1 MAIAHVW
8 YIFCEVFTS
17 MPLNDFGGGV
27 PNVEVTL
34 DDIAAWIPEIT
45 HLPRN
50 KIDEWFVR
58 TETCFNVKCA
68 FINSDTNSIQIY
80 PYRRELVRSPTGMSY
95 YSTSNASFNVVSE
108 YGTTTLDI
116 LSEDDLRIHITD
128 RLRLE
133 AKAAPVVVVPT
144 EVNLRQQCDSKDA
157 IENFLQFYHISSS
170 YDRFSSQFKCNGY
183 IISPFTFL
191 RSGNHIKAFVLFS
204 GRRDEKIFT
213 TGQDLFDI
221 LWPAETEGGLNA
233 QWHAVDRLATI
244 LGALVG
250 E

>member
-1 MAIAHVW
+1 
-8 YIFCEVFTS
+8 
-17 MPLNDFGGGV
+17 MPLDDFGGGV
-27 PNVEVTL
+27 PTVEVTL

-80 PYRRELVRSPTGMSY
+80 PYRRKLVRSPTGMSY

-116 LSEDDLRIHITD
+116 LSENDLRKHITD

-183 IISPFTFL
+183 IISPFIGLQNGNSIQAYVMFSGG
-191 RSGNHIKAFVLFS
+191 RSGRK
-204 GRRDEKIFT
+204 FT

-221 LWPAETEGGLNA
+221 LNPTETERGIDA

-250 E
+250 K